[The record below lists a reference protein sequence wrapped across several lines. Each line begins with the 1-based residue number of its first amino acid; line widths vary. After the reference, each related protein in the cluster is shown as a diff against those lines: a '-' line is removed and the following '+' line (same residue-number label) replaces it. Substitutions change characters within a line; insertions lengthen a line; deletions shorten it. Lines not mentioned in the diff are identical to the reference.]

1 MVHQHFGKFTPTSLD
16 NVDSALDE
24 WGMDRGQIYTI
35 TVHSGSPF
43 EGTMDA
49 HEGDVYVNFAPEGM
63 DHEVHVYK
71 NNCWTAWDPAVILR
85 VTLVGIDVLAA
96 PCPTTGL
103 RYVETEEEFRNT
115 PTDLPIN
122 IQTLAEL
129 IVWEAQYPQL
139 VNKRKRAVN
148 LKKIE
153 EDLKKMDVDDD
164 TQTSVPSPAAASTD
178 VDMNPPEDEVMDL
191 GDNDDISAAQ
201 FMAKGPLAKDVKV
214 EKYPLTVSM
223 AYKNDRDTRERL
235 RNFLAHGV
243 AVLAHGWS
251 PETALDGLTVADI
264 SSYRP
269 PINQTISW
277 QDADVRGKILAQ
289 KAAKRNLEESIV
301 VGDLVEFVMSAEGDN
316 THVWNCLDLPVLNPE
331 VPALVHITMDD
342 QHALMATARESY
354 TATFSYV
361 RVGAKLWG
369 YLALQNVDNNDQ
381 AAVLQAWTKYYNTP
395 LASDT
400 YHKGVDVGTVLLER
414 DVILIQ
420 PPGINHM
427 VYTPRPSVMYG
438 GHMYSYDTMH
448 LTEFV
453 IVFDHGI
460 DQGGRQRLQAS
471 NAIHPGFYRRSLIGM
486 CSIIDKVTQ
495 KMLEEDED
503 VVDIDDTG
511 AMADEVAVEHIRA
524 CQILD
529 KVMFFLDV
537 EDAYTEMRKGD
548 WKEPGPMVDLTR
560 IIFGLPFRAVFR
572 FSHPYLIAHSL
583 FPIYYTWQH
592 MDTPYHVTTTGTNG

>member
-1 MVHQHFGKFTPTSLD
+1 
-16 NVDSALDE
+16 
-24 WGMDRGQIYTI
+24 
-35 TVHSGSPF
+35 
-43 EGTMDA
+43 
-49 HEGDVYVNFAPEGM
+49 
-63 DHEVHVYK
+63 
-71 NNCWTAWDPAVILR
+71 
-85 VTLVGIDVLAA
+85 
-96 PCPTTGL
+96 
-103 RYVETEEEFRNT
+103 
-115 PTDLPIN
+115 
-122 IQTLAEL
+122 
-129 IVWEAQYPQL
+129 
-139 VNKRKRAVN
+139 
-148 LKKIE
+148 
-153 EDLKKMDVDDD
+153 
-164 TQTSVPSPAAASTD
+164 
-178 VDMNPPEDEVMDL
+178 
-191 GDNDDISAAQ
+191 
-201 FMAKGPLAKDVKV
+201 MAKGPLAKDVKV
-214 EKYPLTVSM
+214 GKYPLAVSM

-269 PINQTISW
+269 PINQTLL
-277 QDADVRGKILAQ
+277 QPTDADVRGKILAQ
-289 KAAKRNLEESIV
+289 KAAKRNFEESIV
-301 VGDLVEFVMSAEGDN
+301 VGDLVEFVTSAEGDN

-331 VPALVHITMDD
+331 VPALVRITMDD

-354 TATFSYV
+354 TVSADMESGQETAKENDRGPQMIHLDSWRSGGWDVFTHGGFMTFPHHDAGGQATFSYV

-395 LASDT
+395 LAGDT

-414 DVILIQ
+414 DAILIQ

-427 VYTPRPSVMYG
+427 VYTPRPSVMSG

-460 DQGGRQRLQAS
+460 DQGGRQRPQAS
-471 NAIHPGFYRRSLIGM
+471 NAIHPGMLRKVYRMALALPGFALTRHFYRRSLIGM
-486 CSIIDKVTQ
+486 RSIIDKVTQ
-495 KMLEEDED
+495 KMLEEGED

-511 AMADEVAVEHIRA
+511 AMADEVAAEHIRA

-548 WKEPGPMVDLTR
+548 WKEPGPMVDLTC
-560 IIFGLPFRAVFR
+560 IIFGLP
-572 FSHPYLIAHSL
+572 
-583 FPIYYTWQH
+583 
-592 MDTPYHVTTTGTNG
+592 